1 MIQVFKP
8 TAPSI
13 LQKAGIARTKKDC
26 EAYDANSDDYLD
38 GTEKF
43 EFSRDIYSHDDVRIA
58 LSRSQD
64 EKCCFCEGRFGAFAP
79 AHVEHYRPKG
89 STRQDKNSE
98 RQYPGYYWL
107 AYSLDNLYWC
117 CQTCNTNKSD
127 FFPLDDPE
135 KRARSHNCDLADEK
149 PLILDP
155 GGQED
160 PRLHIGFLDD
170 IADSSTKA
178 GQKTIEV
185 IDLNRQELIDDRRD
199 HLNLLIAFCNVIR
212 LSDSS
217 SNPEAIELR
226 QDAQKRLRA
235 AVQPAAVFSA
245 MAADF
250 LASTSYT
257 EASEEITD

>member
-1 MIQVFKP
+1 MIRLSKP
-8 TAPSI
+8 ATPAI
-13 LQKAGIARTKKDC
+13 LQNIGISRTREDC

-43 EFSRDIYSHDDVRIA
+43 EFNRNIYSHDDVRIA
-58 LSRSQD
+58 LSRSQH

-89 STRQDKNSE
+89 STRQDKSSE

-117 CQTCNTNKSD
+117 CQACNTNKSD
-127 FFPLDDPE
+127 FFPLDAPE
-135 KRARSHNCDLADEK
+135 KRARSHSSDLADEK

-155 GGQED
+155 SGQDD
-160 PRLHIGFLDD
+160 PRIHIRFLDD

-178 GQKTIEV
+178 GRKTIEV
-185 IDLNRQELIDDRRD
+185 IDLNRQALIDERRK
-199 HLNLLIAFCNVIR
+199 HLNFLIALHDVIR
-212 LSDSS
+212 LSDRS
-217 SNPEAIELR
+217 SNPEVIELR
-226 QDAQKRLRA
+226 QNAQNKLGT

-257 EASEEITD
+257 ETSEEVTD